1 MAKKD
6 ISQEI
11 AQAKE
16 GWTTTTTTDQMTTT
30 VTVIAENADVLF
42 VMIQDILPQSV
53 LKRIPNP
60 QENEDKEVLQDKTI
74 SGKTTIEN
82 SQKSDK

>member
-30 VTVIAENADVLF
+30 VTLIAENADVLF

-60 QENEDKEVLQDKTI
+60 QENEDKEVLPDKTI

>member
-16 GWTTTTTTDQMTTT
+16 GWTTTTTTDQTTT
-30 VTVIAENADVLF
+30 TATLIAENADVLF
-42 VMIQDILPQSV
+42 VTIQDILPQSV

>member
-16 GWTTTTTTDQMTTT
+16 GWTTTTTTDQTTT
-30 VTVIAENADVLF
+30 AVTLIAENADVLF

>member
-16 GWTTTTTTDQMTTT
+16 GSTTTTTTDQTTT
-30 VTVIAENADVLF
+30 TATLIAENADVLF
-42 VMIQDILPQSV
+42 VTIQDILPQSV

>member
-16 GWTTTTTTDQMTTT
+16 GWTTTTTTDQTTT
-30 VTVIAENADVLF
+30 AVTLIAENADVLF
-42 VMIQDILPQSV
+42 VTIQDILPQSV